1 MEKQDTSINEEEA
14 NSEEFYWACTFYCW
28 MLETI
33 FFGQI
38 CINQI
43 GGW

>member
-1 MEKQDTSINEEEA
+1 MEKQDTSINEEE
-14 NSEEFYWACTFYCW
+14 FYWICVSYCW
-28 MLETI
+28 LVETI

-43 GGW
+43 GGF